1 MPSGHIGN
9 LAGMRADQIQA
20 RAVAKIVL
28 VALFW
33 AGVAVLVAIALL
45 HTRTTLQWVAAAVFL
60 ALALD
65 PAVNLVQRAWPGEGK
80 MPRVLGILLVYL
92 AGFAAL
98 VFLVLQVFPPI
109 VHDIEGLAH
118 KLPRYVHDFEDWAN
132 NNKQFQDLNSKYQI
146 TAKLSQEAATLPSHL
161 SSGASTIGSFTVS
174 ISEHLLAA
182 LTIIALTFF
191 LLLDGSG
198 MVQRGTG
205 RLPELQRDR
214 GRRIAARVAEVVKAY
229 VSVNLLLAIAAGFLT
244 WGFLQAEGF
253 HLAVPLAVLVAFLDL
268 IPLIGL
274 TVGGFSV
281 FAVLMIDGGPG
292 DAIVWLIL
300 FLVYQQAQDRV
311 IQPILYKGGALKVT
325 PAVAIVAV
333 IVGAELAGVLGALLA
348 IPAAASLGVVIDELV
363 LSGPPGGAAEP
374 EPGKELSPALPERL
388 AAGAGEALL
397 GSPLLPVL
405 VEELRPDRVRL
416 AQPEPAHQSGDRHED
431 APDRHAELLLS
442 GIEEGEDDAHQ
453 PDGADDGLDLIG
465 DLRGHFDPAAQ
476 ADQQH
481 ARDGRG
487 DDHRVD
493 RPPALLLPVDVL
505 QVEPECEFV
514 EREPRPDPEEHRDDL
529 PPRAVRRDR
538 DGD

>member
-1 MPSGHIGN
+1 
-9 LAGMRADQIQA
+9 MRADQIQA

-33 AGVAVLVAIALL
+33 AGVAVLLAIALL
-45 HTRTTLQWVAAAVFL
+45 HTRTTLKWVAAAVFL

-65 PAVNLVQRAWPGEGK
+65 PAVNLVQRAWPREGK
-80 MPRVLGILLVYL
+80 MPRVLAILVVYL
-92 AGFAAL
+92 VALAAL

-118 KLPRYVHDFEDWAN
+118 KLPRYVHDFENWAN
-132 NNKQFQDLNSKYQI
+132 NNKQFQDLNSKYHI
-146 TAKLSQEAATLPSHL
+146 TLKLSQEASTLPSHL

-174 ISEHLLAA
+174 ILEHLLAA
-182 LTIIALTFF
+182 ITIIALTFF

-214 GRRIAARVAEVVKAY
+214 ARRIAARVAEVVKAY

-300 FLVYQQAQDRV
+300 FLVYQQLQDRV
-311 IQPILYKGGALKVT
+311 IQPLLYKGGALKVN

-333 IVGAELAGVLGALLA
+333 IVGANLAGILGALLA
-348 IPAAASLGVVIDELV
+348 IPTAASLGVVIDELV
-363 LSGPPGGAAEP
+363 FSGSGDGAAEP
-374 EPGKELSPALPERL
+374 QPGK
-388 AAGAGEALL
+388 
-397 GSPLLPVL
+397 
-405 VEELRPDRVRL
+405 
-416 AQPEPAHQSGDRHED
+416 
-431 APDRHAELLLS
+431 
-442 GIEEGEDDAHQ
+442 
-453 PDGADDGLDLIG
+453 
-465 DLRGHFDPAAQ
+465 
-476 ADQQH
+476 
-481 ARDGRG
+481 
-487 DDHRVD
+487 
-493 RPPALLLPVDVL
+493 
-505 QVEPECEFV
+505 
-514 EREPRPDPEEHRDDL
+514 
-529 PPRAVRRDR
+529 
-538 DGD
+538 

>member
-1 MPSGHIGN
+1 
-9 LAGMRADQIQA
+9 MRADQIQA

-33 AGVAVLVAIALL
+33 SGVAVLFAIALL

-65 PAVNLVQRAWPGEGK
+65 PAVGLIQRAWPGDGK
-80 MPRVLGILLVYL
+80 MPRVLAILLVYL
-92 AGFAAL
+92 VALAAL
-98 VFLVLQVFPPI
+98 VFLILQVFPPI

-174 ISEHLLAA
+174 ILEHLLAA

-229 VSVNLLLAIAAGFLT
+229 VSVKLLLAIAAGFLT

-268 IPLIGL
+268 VPLIGL
-274 TVGGFSV
+274 AVGGFWV

-311 IQPILYKGGALKVT
+311 IQPLLYKGGALKVN

-333 IVGAELAGVLGALLA
+333 IVGAELAGILGALLA
-348 IPAAASLGVVIDELV
+348 IPTAASLGVVIDELV
-363 LSGPPGGAAEP
+363 LSGPPGNESGALGPPDGAPEP
-374 EPGKELSPALPERL
+374 EPGK
-388 AAGAGEALL
+388 
-397 GSPLLPVL
+397 
-405 VEELRPDRVRL
+405 
-416 AQPEPAHQSGDRHED
+416 
-431 APDRHAELLLS
+431 
-442 GIEEGEDDAHQ
+442 
-453 PDGADDGLDLIG
+453 
-465 DLRGHFDPAAQ
+465 
-476 ADQQH
+476 
-481 ARDGRG
+481 
-487 DDHRVD
+487 
-493 RPPALLLPVDVL
+493 
-505 QVEPECEFV
+505 
-514 EREPRPDPEEHRDDL
+514 
-529 PPRAVRRDR
+529 
-538 DGD
+538 

>member
-1 MPSGHIGN
+1 
-9 LAGMRADQIQA
+9 MRADQIQA

-33 AGVAVLVAIALL
+33 AGVALLLAIALL

-80 MPRVLGILLVYL
+80 MPRVLGILLVYVVAL
-92 AGFAAL
+92 ALL
-98 VFLVLQVFPPI
+98 VFLILQVFPPI

-132 NNKQFQDLNSKYQI
+132 NNKQFQDLNSKYHL
-146 TAKLSQEAATLPSHL
+146 TVKLSQEASTLPSHL

-174 ISEHLLAA
+174 ILEHLLAA
-182 LTIIALTFF
+182 ITIIALTFF

-198 MVQRGTG
+198 MVHRGTG

-229 VSVNLLLAIAAGFLT
+229 VSVNLLLAIAAGLLT

-311 IQPILYKGGALKVT
+311 IQPLLYKGGALKVN

-333 IVGAELAGVLGALLA
+333 IVGAELAGILGALLA
-348 IPAAASLGVVIDELV
+348 IPTAASLGVVIDELV
-363 LSGPPGGAAEP
+363 FSGSGGGAAEP
-374 EPGKELSPALPERL
+374 
-388 AAGAGEALL
+388 
-397 GSPLLPVL
+397 
-405 VEELRPDRVRL
+405 
-416 AQPEPAHQSGDRHED
+416 QPSK
-431 APDRHAELLLS
+431 
-442 GIEEGEDDAHQ
+442 
-453 PDGADDGLDLIG
+453 
-465 DLRGHFDPAAQ
+465 
-476 ADQQH
+476 
-481 ARDGRG
+481 
-487 DDHRVD
+487 
-493 RPPALLLPVDVL
+493 
-505 QVEPECEFV
+505 
-514 EREPRPDPEEHRDDL
+514 
-529 PPRAVRRDR
+529 
-538 DGD
+538 